1 MPGLVLVDVA
11 AGDDAT
17 ALAVQKLL
25 ADRDLRQPV
34 APPTASARA
43 LLSVSAGGRL

>member
-34 APPTASARA
+34 APPTTSARA
-43 LLSVSAGGRL
+43 LPPVSAGGRL